1 MVPCGQYLNVSF
13 NFGGKNYPIHPLD
26 LVENL
31 FRRCCIDLYVSQIL
45 HIRYSC
51 LLSSL
56 KVPTDYIC
64 LQYEINI
71 LFWIAAI
78 E

>member
-13 NFGGKNYPIHPLD
+13 NFGGKNYPIHLLD

-56 KVPTDYIC
+56 KVQTDYIC
-64 LQYEINI
+64 IQYEINI

>member
-26 LVENL
+26 LVESL
-31 FRRCCIDLYVSQIL
+31 FRCCCINLYVSQIL
-45 HIRYSC
+45 HIRYSF

-64 LQYEINI
+64 LQYEINR